1 MNEADLTSKTA
12 QRRYKPDETR
22 QRILEAARTMF
33 RAKGYAN
40 TSSADLAIAAGVAEG
55 SIYYHYG
62 SKRALLAE
70 LGREFAE
77 GMVAAMRGDSEGE
90 EKLAQLDPGVM
101 VERCFAYCDVYG
113 DPHEMLGVSGKN
125 DADKEQFESVSR
137 DVVIKFVEEA
147 FEATVKVYGNPGIN
161 VPVAA
166 ALSYAVV
173 HDAMMRITH
182 LEDKDASG
190 AVIQETMRFVRAA
203 CGFPSAVFAVS
214 TQKLNA
220 H

>member
-1 MNEADLTSKTA
+1 MSEADLISKPA
-12 QRRYKPDETR
+12 QRRYKPEETR
-22 QRILEAARTMF
+22 QRILDAARAMF

-70 LGREFAE
+70 LGRGFAE

-90 EKLAQLDPGVM
+90 QALANLDPGVM

-113 DPHEMLGVSGKN
+113 DPHEMLGISGKN
-125 DADKEQFESVSR
+125 EADKEQFESVSR

-147 FEATVKVYGNPGIN
+147 FEAAVKAYGNPGIN
-161 VPVAA
+161 VPIAA

-173 HDAMMRITH
+173 HDAMMRISNT
-182 LEDKDASG
+182 EDKSATA

-203 CGFPSAVFAVS
+203 CGFPSPVFAV
-214 TQKLNA
+214 TPHA
-220 H
+220 